1 VPGSAADLVVRD
13 AENQVQDV
21 FVAGRLVVRK
31 GTLVY
36 GSLPAITAE
45 AQREAARL
53 WQIMSSL

>member
-1 VPGSAADLVVRD
+1 VVRD

-36 GSLPAITAE
+36 GSLPAITSE
-45 AQREAARL
+45 AQHEAARL